1 MKILKQT
8 AKGMLFLDGNCGRLD
23 DDYYIIAGYSFI
35 DGIGEYLLMKQDEL
49 VFQFPI
55 IEGIIT
61 KYNTIKKLYE
71 QEQNNKA
78 RSNSEV

>member
-1 MKILKQT
+1 MNILKQT
-8 AKGMLFLDGNCGRLD
+8 NKGMLFVGGNCGRLD
-23 DDYYIIAGYSFI
+23 DDHYIVAGYSFEY
-35 DGIGEYLLMKQDEL
+35 GIGEYILMKHNDL

-71 QEQNNKA
+71 QGTND
-78 RSNSEV
+78 